1 MFVINGMVLVLAGL
15 GAMGFGLMLFYALLP
30 LFYAF
35 FGAGV
40 GYWLGSFITSTVP
53 GEMSLVKFI
62 FVLIGAVV
70 FAGAAYSLEELR
82 RILIGIGLGSLLG
95 GLIASALGLTGFL
108 GITIMVIAAVLGA
121 GITLAVFD
129 GFIVVASALGGAGL
143 AMDGVHLIFRSL
155 DIVDRSTISD
165 GAIAPLIIWVVLGAL
180 AMAWQFKNI
189 ERWTHNAGPAT
200 DQADGRA
207 DGPT

>member
-1 MFVINGMVLVLAGL
+1 MFLLNGIILILAGL

-40 GYWLGSFITSTVP
+40 GYWLGSFFTSTVP
-53 GEMSLVKFI
+53 GEMSFFKLMFALGGG
-62 FVLIGAVV
+62 LI
-70 FAGAAYSLEELR
+70 FAGSAYFLESFR
-82 RILIGIGLGSLLG
+82 RLLIGIGLGSLIA

-108 GITIMVIAAVLGA
+108 GSMIMLVGAVIGA

-129 GFIVVASALGGAGL
+129 GFIIIASAFGGAGL

-155 DIVDRSTISD
+155 DIVDRTSIGD
-165 GAIAPLIIWVVLGAL
+165 GAIAPLVLWMVLGA
-180 AMAWQFKNI
+180 AATAWQFKNI
-189 ERWTHNAGPAT
+189 ERWTRNVQRAT
-200 DQADGRA
+200 DQ
-207 DGPT
+207 

>member
-1 MFVINGMVLVLAGL
+1 MYVINGIVLVLAGV
-15 GAMGFGLMLFYALLP
+15 GAMGFGLFLFYALLP

-40 GYWLGSFITSTVP
+40 GYWLGSFFTSTLP
-53 GEMSLVKFI
+53 GEMSLVKFL
-62 FVLIGAVV
+62 FAIGGALV
-70 FAGAAYSLEELR
+70 FASSAYFLEGFR

-108 GITIMVIAAVLGA
+108 GSLIMLVAAVIGA

-129 GFIVVASALGGAGL
+129 GFIIIASALGGAGL

-155 DIVDRSTISD
+155 GIVDRSSIAD
-165 GAIAPLIIWVVLGAL
+165 GAVAPLVIWIVLGA
-180 AMAWQFKNI
+180 AATAWQFTNI
-189 ERWTHNAGPAT
+189 ERWTRNVQQAP
-200 DQADGRA
+200 DQ
-207 DGPT
+207 